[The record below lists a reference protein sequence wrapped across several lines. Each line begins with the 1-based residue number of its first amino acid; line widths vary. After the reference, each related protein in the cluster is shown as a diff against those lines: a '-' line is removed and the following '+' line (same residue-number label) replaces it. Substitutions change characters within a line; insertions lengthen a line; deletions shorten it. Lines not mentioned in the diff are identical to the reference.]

1 MIDYLNDINE
11 TDLKD
16 FATKMCKEITEQLSW
31 WDFEE
36 TSEDIVIEELTN
48 SLQELQNMVKENNFS
63 KLSPLYYYVVERYL
77 E

>member
-16 FATKMCKEITEQLSW
+16 FATKMYEELGLAW
-31 WDFEE
+31 WDLGEDTEE
-36 TSEDIVIEELTN
+36 YIIETLSS
-48 SLQELQNMVKENNFS
+48 SLQELQNMVKENNES
-63 KLSPLYYYVVERYL
+63 KLSPLYYYVVQRYL